1 MTNNWT
7 FGSSLCVGLLL
18 LNACTV
24 ETVDSKN
31 VKTGGIA
38 ASITANATT
47 DAATTVIATLQVGGP
62 DSNTYVDL
70 SGGDKIFVVANDKQ
84 IEMEAQGTGTYQ
96 ANVTT
101 AAENTEFIV
110 DLERDTEDDAPMSKG
125 TLPAPF
131 SFQVPNMTTSRMQD
145 LTITWSP
152 SGSSDDME
160 LTLSGSCIFQR
171 TIDIPGDTG
180 SHVISPGT
188 LISTN
193 TDKPET
199 CDLTVEMVRSRKGT
213 PDATFDPDSSFLLKQ
228 TRTAKFTSAP

>member
-1 MTNNWT
+1 MIERATRSRKRERERHGNEEQNPRER
-7 FGSSLCVGLLL
+7 GK
-18 LNACTV
+18 A
-24 ETVDSKN
+24 D
-31 VKTGGIA
+31 
-38 ASITANATT
+38 AN
-47 DAATTVIATLQVGGP
+47 I
-62 DSNTYVDL
+62 
-70 SGGDKIFVVANDKQ
+70 
-84 IEMEAQGTGTYQ
+84 
-96 ANVTT
+96 

-110 DLERDTEDDAPMSKG
+110 DLQRETEDDAPMSKG

-131 SFQVPNMTTSRMQD
+131 SFQVPNMTTSRAQE

-152 SGSSDDME
+152 SGSTDDME
-160 LTLSGSCIFQR
+160 AIVSGTCIFQR

-199 CDLTVEMVRSRKGT
+199 CDLTVEMTRSRKGT
-213 PDATFDPDSSFLLKQ
+213 PDLAFDPDSSFTLKQ

>member
-1 MTNNWT
+1 MKDKGT
-7 FGSSLCVGLLL
+7 FGLSLGLGLLL

-31 VKTGGIA
+31 VKTGGISA
-38 ASITANATT
+38 TITANATT
-47 DAATTVIATLQVGGP
+47 DAATTIIATLQVGGTN
-62 DSNTYVDL
+62 SNTYVDL

-96 ANVTT
+96 ADVNV

-110 DLERDTEDDAPMSKG
+110 DLQRETEDDAPMSKG

-131 SFQVPNMTTSRMQD
+131 TFQVPNMTTSRAQE

-152 SGSSDDME
+152 SGSMDDME
-160 LTLSGSCIFQR
+160 AIVSGTCIFQR

-188 LISTN
+188 LIATN

-199 CDLTVEMVRSRKGT
+199 CDLTVEMTRSRKGT
-213 PDATFDPDSSFLLKQ
+213 ADLAFDPDSSFILKQ
-228 TRTAKFTSAP
+228 TRTGKFTSAP